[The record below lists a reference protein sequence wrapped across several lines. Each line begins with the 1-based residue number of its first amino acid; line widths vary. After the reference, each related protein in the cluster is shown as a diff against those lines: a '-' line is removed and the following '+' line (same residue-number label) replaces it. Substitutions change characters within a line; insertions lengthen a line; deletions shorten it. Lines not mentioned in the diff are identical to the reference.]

1 MFEKATR
8 IKLRFATR
16 KGTLSVEDLWD
27 LSLADLNTL
36 AKSLNKVLK
45 ESSEEDF
52 LEVSSKVDVEN
63 KLKFDLALY
72 ILNTKKAE
80 MDAKARERQ
89 VKEECDQLLE
99 ILSEKRSANLKN
111 LSEEELLRRI
121 SELSNK

>member
-1 MFEKATR
+1 MFEKASR
-8 IKLRFATR
+8 MKLRFATR

-27 LSLADLNTL
+27 LSLADLNIL

-52 LEVSSKVDVEN
+52 LEVSNKVDVEN

-80 MDAKARERQ
+80 SDAKAREQQ

-99 ILSEKRSANLKN
+99 ILSEKRNDNLKN
-111 LSEEELLRRI
+111 LSEEELLRKI
-121 SELSNK
+121 AELSNK